1 MGLKKY
7 EKTRDDSAETESPVS
22 EFYYGGEHYQRQD
35 WRRRACDSN
44 PNDRRLGMYE
54 AGGRDFEERLFGYR
68 PRERRLPE
76 LKPAPNRESEAFF
89 PEKEPLTHLTQE
101 AGPGVFV

>member
-54 AGGRDFEERLFGYR
+54 AGDATSKSVFSDIGLWSEVFLSK
-68 PRERRLPE
+68 RRLMTGRAKHFSP
-76 LKPAPNRESEAFF
+76 KRSFRRP
-89 PEKEPLTHLTQE
+89 
-101 AGPGVFV
+101 